1 MATPF
6 RQLLLKA
13 LRATVGTVLLG
24 TVVIGSGYAIMKT
37 TVPSGEEMKKRIGT
51 INSEKLAEDNQKNMV
66 IMRAIIENSKLDHPA
81 WDIDWPDEIKKS
93 MAERGR

>member
-24 TVVIGSGYAIMKT
+24 TVVIGSGYAIINHC
-37 TVPSGEEMKKRIGT
+37 PQRREMKKRIGT